1 MYGDTYLTYDYRA
14 VETAFIKSGC
24 AGLMTVFC
32 NDGMYDASNV
42 EFDGVRI
49 VRYDKVHCTSAMR
62 HIDYGFGA
70 FERSVSAS
78 IPLGE
83 EA

>member
-1 MYGDTYLTYDYRA
+1 
-14 VETAFIKSGC
+14 
-24 AGLMTVFC
+24 MTVFR
-32 NDGMYDASNV
+32 NDGIYDASNV

-70 FERSVSAS
+70 FERSASAS
-78 IPLGE
+78 IP
-83 EA
+83 